1 MAVSQDKTVYGALLV
16 TFAGCCFAS
25 SGLFVQMASHHAGE
39 FVISFGSL
47 VLCALVVVPFA
58 LARGRRFLVSRHT
71 GLLIVRSVIGVIQV
85 VSLFVALQ
93 TISLVDTVL
102 LRDAAPLWIPVL
114 LMLFWKETMPNK
126 LWIGIVLGFVGMA
139 LVLHPSY
146 ATFES
151 GYLFGIG
158 AGVLYAFQSILSRR
172 VDEIGEPVLRTTCYI
187 FVIGALLMALP
198 AALQWQP
205 LPVETAIHI
214 ALAGICLLASTVSLL
229 FAYNYAPAYVLAPFG
244 YSAVVF
250 SAILDWWIFER
261 VPTGWTILGAIL
273 VVAASLL
280 IIRMTR
286 QQRTATKGKTP

>member
-1 MAVSQDKTVYGALLV
+1 MAVTRENTLYGALLV

-25 SGLFVQMASHHAGE
+25 AGLFVQLASRHAGE
-39 FVISFGSL
+39 FLISFGSL
-47 VLCALVVVPFA
+47 TLCAVIVVPFA
-58 LARGRRFLVSRHT
+58 LARGRRFLVSQHT

-114 LMLFWKETMPNK
+114 LMLFWNQTMPNK
-126 LWIGIVLGFVGMA
+126 LWIGIILGFVGMA

-146 ATFES
+146 TTFES
-151 GYLFGIG
+151 GYLFAIG
-158 AGVLYAFQSILSRR
+158 AGVLFAFQSILSRR
-172 VDEIGEPVLRTTCYI
+172 IDEVGEPLLRTTTYI
-187 FVIGALLMALP
+187 FITGSVLMAVP
-198 AALQWQP
+198 AAMQWQP
-205 LPVETAIHI
+205 VPIETLIHI
-214 ALAGICLLASTVSLL
+214 ALSGVCLLASTTSLV
-229 FAYNYAPAYVLAPFG
+229 FAYNFAPAYVLAPFG

-250 SAILDWWIFER
+250 SALLDWLLYDH
-261 VPTGWTILGAIL
+261 VPTGWTVLGAVL

-286 QQRTATKGKTP
+286 RQKTTKG

>member
-1 MAVSQDKTVYGALLV
+1 MAASQDNTVYGALLV

-25 SGLFVQMASHHAGE
+25 AGLFVQLASRQAGE
-39 FVISFGSL
+39 FVVSFGSL
-47 VLCALVVVPFA
+47 AVCAAVVLPIA
-58 LARGRRFLVSRHT
+58 LARGRRFLVSQHT
-71 GLLIVRSVIGVIQV
+71 GLLLVRSVIGVTQV

-114 LMLFWKETMPNK
+114 LMLFWKEQMPNK
-126 LWIGIVLGFVGMA
+126 LWIGIILGFIGMA
-139 LVLHPSY
+139 MVLHPTY
-146 ATFES
+146 TTFES

-158 AGVLYAFQSILSRR
+158 AGILYAFQSILSRR
-172 VDEIGEPVLRTTCYI
+172 VDEIGEPVLRTTTYI
-187 FVIGALLMALP
+187 FIIGTVMMAVP

-205 LPVETAIHI
+205 LSAETAIHI
-214 ALAGICLLASTVSLL
+214 ALSGAFLLASTTSLL

-250 SAILDWWIFER
+250 SAILDWWLFGR
-261 VPTGWTILGAIL
+261 VPTGWTVLGAIL

-280 IIRMTR
+280 IIRMS
-286 QQRTATKGKTP
+286 QRHRSVTKG